1 MEAVVAIDLGNE
13 KMKDNESFTQWFT
26 NKGYHIDDESI
37 FNNTKPFEPIIKYDN
52 YSRAG
57 IFIFKF
63 ETDGEY
69 FPPLLTEFIS
79 QMEDLKNT
87 QVSVAQEG
95 DYGEYNTLVDMTLSD
110 FKNHIIDGEDVEI
123 EGSETQWWLK
133 NGNVKIAIVLHTI
146 RGCVENAQNMMVMEI
161 L

>member
-13 KMKDNESFTQWFT
+13 RMKDKELFTEWFVD
-26 NKGYHIDDESI
+26 KGYQVDEESI
-37 FNNTKPFEPIIKYDN
+37 FNTTKPFEPVIKYDN

-63 ETDGEY
+63 ETDGDY

-79 QMEDLKNT
+79 QMEDLDKT

-110 FKNHIIDGEDVEI
+110 FKTYIIDGEDIEM
-123 EGSETQWWLK
+123 EGSEIQ
-133 NGNVKIAIVLHTI
+133 
-146 RGCVENAQNMMVMEI
+146 
-161 L
+161 

>member
-13 KMKDNESFTQWFT
+13 RMKDKELFTQWFVD
-26 NKGYHIDDESI
+26 KGYQVDEESI
-37 FNNTKPFEPIIKYDN
+37 FNTIKPFEPVIKYDN

-63 ETDGEY
+63 ETDGDY

-79 QMEDLKNT
+79 QMDDLDKT

-110 FKNHIIDGEDVEI
+110 FKTYIIEGEDIEM
-123 EGSETQWWLK
+123 EGSEIQ
-133 NGNVKIAIVLHTI
+133 
-146 RGCVENAQNMMVMEI
+146 
-161 L
+161 